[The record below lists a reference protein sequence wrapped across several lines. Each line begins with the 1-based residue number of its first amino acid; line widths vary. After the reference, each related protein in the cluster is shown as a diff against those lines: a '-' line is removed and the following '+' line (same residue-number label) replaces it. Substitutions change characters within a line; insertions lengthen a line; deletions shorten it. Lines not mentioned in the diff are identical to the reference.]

1 LAFFTNAN
9 FFIIFEILKYL
20 FTDVNS
26 VFKICIQR
34 RVWQKDAFRS
44 GLTIYYLM
52 KFIGIIPSRYDSTR
66 FPGKPLAIIKGKS
79 MIQRVWEQASKS
91 LETVVVATDSNKI
104 FEHVQSFGGQVV
116 MTSKLHKTGT
126 DRCYEALKIFSDKE
140 NINYDVV
147 INIQGDEPYISPSSI
162 DLLKSCFLDK
172 NTEIATLIKKEFDFE
187 ELKNPNTIKAII
199 DNKGFAIYFSR
210 SIIPHIRGCKQ
221 EDWTA
226 RHIFYKH
233 IGIYSYKTN
242 ILEQITKLEQTSLE
256 ISESLE
262 QNRWIE
268 NGFKIKTA
276 TTTKESISIDTP
288 EDLDKM

>member
-1 LAFFTNAN
+1 
-9 FFIIFEILKYL
+9 
-20 FTDVNS
+20 
-26 VFKICIQR
+26 
-34 RVWQKDAFRS
+34 
-44 GLTIYYLM
+44 M

-66 FPGKPLAIIKGKS
+66 FTGKPLAIIKGKS

-116 MTSKLHKTGT
+116 MTSRLHKTGT
-126 DRCYEALKIFSDKE
+126 DRCYEALKIFSEKE
-140 NINYDVV
+140 GINYDVV

-172 NTEIATLIKKEFDFE
+172 NTEIATLIKKEFDIE
-187 ELKNPNTIKAII
+187 ELQSPNIIKAII
-199 DNKGFAIYFSR
+199 DKKDFAIYFSR
-210 SIIPHIRGCKQ
+210 SIIPYIRDYKQ

-226 RHIFYKH
+226 RHTFYKH

-242 ILEQITKLEQTSLE
+242 ILDKITKLEQTSLE

-268 NGFKIKTA
+268 NCFKIKTA

-288 EDLDKM
+288 EDLEKVIRMEI